1 MTAYL
6 GMDGGGTKTA
16 FLLTDGDGT
25 TLAESRQPS
34 CYYFDKGIQLV
45 TDVVEAGVRAVT
57 AAAGITPADIAFAHF
72 GLPGYG
78 EASQDQAVLDAIPG
92 AVLGH
97 DRYTCGNDMIGG
109 WAGSLA
115 GADGINVIAGTGSMT
130 YGERQG
136 LGHRVGGW
144 GEVFGDEGSAYWIG
158 IQGLNTFSRMA
169 DGRLPRGP
177 LHELMRSRVGV
188 EHDLD
193 LIGVVIDT
201 WGAERGAVADLAKVV
216 IAAADAGDPAAGRIL
231 VAAADEL
238 TTIVQATATAL
249 HYPPGES
256 VPVSYSGGL
265 FASERFRTGF
275 SAALHARNPDLH
287 LVPPR
292 YGPSFGSVLYAMK
305 RAGVPLP
312 ERPLPDSGTPASTS
326 KVTS

>member
-130 YGERQG
+130 YARASDTASA
-136 LGHRVGGW
+136 GGARSSATRARPT
-144 GEVFGDEGSAYWIG
+144 GSA
-158 IQGLNTFSRMA
+158 SRA
-169 DGRLPRGP
+169 ST
-177 LHELMRSRVGV
+177 RSRAWP
-188 EHDLD
+188 
-193 LIGVVIDT
+193 T
-201 WGAERGAVADLAKVV
+201 GACPADRCTSSCVAGSASS
-216 IAAADAGDPAAGRIL
+216 
-231 VAAADEL
+231 
-238 TTIVQATATAL
+238 TT
-249 HYPPGES
+249 
-256 VPVSYSGGL
+256 
-265 FASERFRTGF
+265 
-275 SAALHARNPDLH
+275 
-287 LVPPR
+287 
-292 YGPSFGSVLYAMK
+292 
-305 RAGVPLP
+305 
-312 ERPLPDSGTPASTS
+312 ST
-326 KVTS
+326 